1 MATMPMSP
9 LSSPRLP
16 SPPPIAEDQSGSMS
30 PVSSN
35 DPEQERPDAQT
46 LDDSGS
52 KRIRPG
58 TKSADMAKGP
68 PLVDISEVKRFIH
81 IPNIF

>member
-1 MATMPMSP
+1 MPKSP

-30 PVSSN
+30 PLSSH
-35 DPEQERPDAQT
+35 DPEQDRQDAQKI
-46 LDDSGS
+46 DESAS
-52 KRIRPG
+52 RRIRPG

-68 PLVDISEVKRFIH
+68 PLVDISEVGRSIH
-81 IPNIF
+81 